1 LNSRHDPTEV
11 EFEEEATRM
20 RVVIVADNAST
31 QFGGEAFLP
40 FNYFRLLRVRNVDV
54 RLVVHARNRSELVEK
69 FPADLDRLFFV
80 EDTTLHKA
88 LFRLGNCL
96 PTRFAEA
103 TTGVAI
109 QLSTQLSQ
117 RQTIRNLQ
125 DVHGVDIVHQPIPV
139 SPKAPSMM
147 FGVGA
152 AVVVGPLNGG
162 MEYPEAFRREHGML
176 SNLAIAMAR
185 GFANYLNM
193 IIPGKRRASLVLVA
207 NRRTRAALP
216 SGLKGRV
223 IELVENGVDF
233 SVWRGKPDRIPRDEK
248 NIVRFVFVGR
258 LIDWK
263 AIEIILEA
271 MQRIRS
277 DVEISLEIIGD
288 GPMRKGWQIL
298 AEQLGLS
305 GAVTF
310 SGWMSQQNCAVRLQQ
325 ADVFLLPSLFECG
338 GAVVLEAM
346 AMGLPVVA
354 TAWGGPVDYLDDS
367 CGILVSP
374 VSREALISGF
384 ANSMKILAQSP
395 SLRQRLGLAG
405 LERARQH
412 FDWERKID
420 QILDL
425 YRTAVSPGSVG

>member
-1 LNSRHDPTEV
+1 
-11 EFEEEATRM
+11 M

-31 QFGGEAFLP
+31 KFGGEAFLP

-54 RLVVHARNRSELVEK
+54 RLVVHARNRLELMEQ

-80 EDTTLHKA
+80 EDTTLHKT
-88 LFRLGNCL
+88 LCRLGNFL
-96 PTRFAEA
+96 PRRFAEA
-103 TTGVAI
+103 TTGFAI

-117 RQTIRNLQ
+117 RRTIRKLQ

-147 FGVGA
+147 FGVDA
-152 AVVVGPLNGG
+152 AVVMGPLNGG
-162 MEYPEAFRREHGML
+162 MEYPEAFRRERGML
-176 SNLAIAMAR
+176 SNLAIAMGR
-185 GFANYLNM
+185 SLANFLNM

-216 SGLKGRV
+216 SGVKGRV
-223 IELVENGVDF
+223 VELVENGVDF
-233 SVWRGKPDRIPRDEK
+233 SVWRGKPDGIPRGRK

-277 DVEISLEIIGD
+277 EVEISLEVIGD
-288 GPMRKGWQIL
+288 GPMRKGWQTL
-298 AEQLGLS
+298 AEQMGLS

-310 SGWMSQQNCAVRLQQ
+310 SGWMSQQDCALRLQQ

-354 TAWGGPVDYLDDS
+354 TAWGGPIDYLDDS
-367 CGILVSP
+367 CGILVPP

-384 ANSMKILAQSP
+384 ANSMKTLAQTP
-395 SLRQRLGLAG
+395 NLRQRLGLAG

-412 FDWERKID
+412 FDWEHKVD
-420 QILDL
+420 QILHL
-425 YRTAVSPGSVG
+425 YRTVVSPRSVG